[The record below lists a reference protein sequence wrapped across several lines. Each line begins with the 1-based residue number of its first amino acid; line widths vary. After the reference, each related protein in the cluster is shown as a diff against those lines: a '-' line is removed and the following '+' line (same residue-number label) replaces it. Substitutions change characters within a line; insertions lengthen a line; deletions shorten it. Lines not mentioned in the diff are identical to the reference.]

1 MNDLRSMYLKV
12 GSFLLIVFGLCVVF
26 VLYYLHSRGFFERP
40 FRFTMAT
47 ADAASVR
54 PGVPISYS
62 GIPIGQVTGVEI
74 NSAGGVVIKAEVN
87 NTDARWLRIDSKFIL
102 SKPFIGSSSIVVDS
116 ENLTTL
122 PLPQNS
128 RVLLQTV
135 DPNQQI
141 SEVLAQAKT
150 LLANLDHLTA
160 PGGALS
166 NTAQH
171 VDTITGRMAGRYGVM
186 EGVLGTPDKAR
197 AFQQSLTSAHDLLER
212 LNRLTSRVD
221 AMTQKTD
228 HWLFAPGGVSDTS
241 RQSLEQIR
249 NLLAQVHG
257 NLDQATVLLNNAVAI
272 SANVKGGTEN
282 LDTLR
287 GEIDASV
294 RKANGLLDQINRKW
308 PFAQQPEIKL
318 P

>member
-12 GSFLLIVFGLCVVF
+12 GSFLLIVLGLCVVF

-40 FRFTMAT
+40 FHFTL
-47 ADAASVR
+47 ASVNAANVQ
-54 PGVPISYS
+54 PGIPISYS

-87 NTDARWLRIDSKFIL
+87 REDARWLRIDSNFIL
-102 SKPFIGSSSIVVDS
+102 NKPFIGSASIVVDS
-116 ENLTTL
+116 ENLTTP
-122 PLPQNS
+122 PLPANS
-128 RVLLQTV
+128 RVLLQTA

-141 SEVLAQAKT
+141 AQVLAQAKT
-150 LLANLDHLTA
+150 LLANLDRMTV

-166 NTAQH
+166 NTLQH
-171 VDTITGRMAGRYGVM
+171 VNTISGRMAGPYGVM

-197 AFQQSLTSAHDLLER
+197 AFQQSVESSRELLAR
-212 LNRLTSRVD
+212 LNRLAVRLD

-228 HWLFAPGGVSDTS
+228 HWLFAPGGVSDAT
-241 RQSLEQIR
+241 RQNLEQLQA
-249 NLLAQVHG
+249 LLAQARG
-257 NLDQATVLLNNAVAI
+257 NLNQATVLLDNAVAI

-282 LDTLR
+282 LDLLR
-287 GEIDASV
+287 SEIDASV
-294 RKANGLLDQINRKW
+294 RKANDLLDQINRKW
-308 PFAQQPEIKL
+308 PFAKQPEVKL